1 MLLNLNVQLA
11 LNSLNSYHFYHDEDD
26 EDNGVVVDKE
36 NDLACTQINHEL
48 PDEVLNALEVLQ
60 TFITSYEI

>member
-26 EDNGVVVDKE
+26 EDNGVVVDK
-36 NDLACTQINHEL
+36 
-48 PDEVLNALEVLQ
+48 
-60 TFITSYEI
+60 